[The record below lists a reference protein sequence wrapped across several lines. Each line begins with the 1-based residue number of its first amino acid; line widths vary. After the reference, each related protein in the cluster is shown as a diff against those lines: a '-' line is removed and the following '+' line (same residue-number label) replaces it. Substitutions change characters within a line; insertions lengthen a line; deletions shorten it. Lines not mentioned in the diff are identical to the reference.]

1 MNILRDELKKRNVKL
16 FSKFEHIEKLST
28 SVISRTNVIFS
39 TYTNHDLNHLKNV
52 EYNINQMVSYDN
64 LSDMEIFCLLSASWL
79 HDIGMIPFDSELID
93 FDDKSKEEREE
104 IRNKIRNSHHIR
116 SYLYIENHKKELNL
130 TDVEAIAIG
139 RISKGHRKVS
149 LSSLEDIPSIH
160 SNNKI
165 RVPFLAAILRIAD
178 ECDISGSRESV
189 LSEEGIDEKTKNE
202 HYKIHH
208 LVSDVSF
215 DNKLGNI
222 NIIAYINQR
231 DDVNVLKSTKEKI
244 QEELTN
250 GIPFL
255 TEGNV
260 NLSSVKLN
268 IIPTHDLLR
277 CEIILALSK
286 KKDISS
292 LTNSYFKEKYVK
304 ETLELLI
311 EENIIKLEKNNTF
324 ILNDDFNVFKK
335 FFKWFL
341 NKNMGEFFFSEYV
354 QNIIP
359 ISFKYIENLFNL
371 DITNDNKQIKI
382 KILKNS
388 PTAFYLLTFMDEVI
402 NYPNLN
408 ISSNQNGSLMID
420 SILSFGL
427 FNDIH
432 RYNEFVDFDEISD
445 IADTFDFFDKDYFL
459 PRIMYYKSL
468 QVNNNE

>member
-1 MNILRDELKKRNVKL
+1 M
-16 FSKFEHIEKLST
+16 
-28 SVISRTNVIFS
+28 
-39 TYTNHDLNHLKNV
+39 
-52 EYNINQMVSYDN
+52 
-64 LSDMEIFCLLSASWL
+64 
-79 HDIGMIPFDSELID
+79 
-93 FDDKSKEEREE
+93 
-104 IRNKIRNSHHIR
+104 
-116 SYLYIENHKKELNL
+116 
-130 TDVEAIAIG
+130 
-139 RISKGHRKVS
+139 
-149 LSSLEDIPSIH
+149 
-160 SNNKI
+160 
-165 RVPFLAAILRIAD
+165 
-178 ECDISGSRESV
+178 
-189 LSEEGIDEKTKNE
+189 
-202 HYKIHH
+202 
-208 LVSDVSF
+208 
-215 DNKLGNI
+215 
-222 NIIAYINQR
+222 
-231 DDVNVLKSTKEKI
+231 
-244 QEELTN
+244 
-250 GIPFL
+250 IPFL